1 MVRFFGKKNPL
12 DEPIEKLRDSQ
23 IRLDAQIR
31 SIEKE
36 IADIER
42 QITQLFEEGK
52 RAKSKS
58 EELTIATRIKT
69 LSQRKQNLQSSHM
82 QLNKQMVLLSNL
94 LVIKENERILKSTPL
109 YDFLRKMSPEELE
122 EKLTKIQLRAE
133 NLKENLSVALG
144 YTERAIAAGYEE
156 DEEIRKILETIR
168 AVKEGELDPQ
178 SAAKKVERLEEK
190 QL

>member
-58 EELTIATRIKT
+58 EELTIATRIKN